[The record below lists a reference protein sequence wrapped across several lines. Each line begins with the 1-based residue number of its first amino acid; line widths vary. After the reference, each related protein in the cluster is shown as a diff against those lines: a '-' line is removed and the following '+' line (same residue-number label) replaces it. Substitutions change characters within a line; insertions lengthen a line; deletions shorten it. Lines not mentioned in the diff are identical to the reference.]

1 MKKLFSILFIALL
14 SLSQSSFALVW
25 QDKIVAIVNNKP
37 ITRFNILQAKRMLTF
52 FNKIETIT
60 PELDKQL
67 NKAALE
73 NIINQT
79 LIQEQKQ
86 IFKIKVPKEEI
97 QNAIK
102 GIEENNGLPGG
113 FFRKIFQEQNID
125 YKYFED
131 KIEADILFKKI
142 TQQFFISNII
152 VDKDE
157 VDNAIIASG
166 LKKTNLA
173 LKIFTSNSLDDYS
186 YKSMIKLRK
195 KLKNC
200 QKLPKKHEYE
210 KFAIFQE
217 INENINELEPLLKST
232 AQTLTQNQTSA
243 VLKTDD
249 HFKIIMVCKR
259 EIENLSEEES
269 SSITNAI
276 GNSKL
281 NKQTQRFYTNLRKK
295 AYIKIFGF

>member
-1 MKKLFSILFIALL
+1 
-14 SLSQSSFALVW
+14 
-25 QDKIVAIVNNKP
+25 
-37 ITRFNILQAKRMLTF
+37 
-52 FNKIETIT
+52 
-60 PELDKQL
+60 
-67 NKAALE
+67 
-73 NIINQT
+73 
-79 LIQEQKQ
+79 
-86 IFKIKVPKEEI
+86 
-97 QNAIK
+97 
-102 GIEENNGLPGG
+102 
-113 FFRKIFQEQNID
+113 
-125 YKYFED
+125 
-131 KIEADILFKKI
+131 
-142 TQQFFISNII
+142 
-152 VDKDE
+152 
-157 VDNAIIASG
+157 
-166 LKKTNLA
+166 
-173 LKIFTSNSLDDYS
+173 
-186 YKSMIKLRK
+186 MIKLRK

>member
-142 TQQFFISNII
+142 IICLSFNILCNYCI
-152 VDKDE
+152 
-157 VDNAIIASG
+157 
-166 LKKTNLA
+166 KK
-173 LKIFTSNSLDDYS
+173 
-186 YKSMIKLRK
+186 
-195 KLKNC
+195 
-200 QKLPKKHEYE
+200 
-210 KFAIFQE
+210 
-217 INENINELEPLLKST
+217 NI
-232 AQTLTQNQTSA
+232 
-243 VLKTDD
+243 
-249 HFKIIMVCKR
+249 
-259 EIENLSEEES
+259 
-269 SSITNAI
+269 
-276 GNSKL
+276 
-281 NKQTQRFYTNLRKK
+281 
-295 AYIKIFGF
+295 